1 MTESSLNAYL
11 EQIQSGKSDKAEA
24 RIIRYLMQ
32 NKFAD
37 SYELSQYAKCSVNTV
52 GARMKTI
59 CCMGLA
65 YQCGKKEYT
74 IGGQKRQFTI
84 YMFVEKPEN
93 RRKFGKVYR
102 LEIAKARAQSIV
114 NNAGEHSKNLAIR
127 AQLEVEDIQRAIDS
141 IMMDTPMPA
150 AEIKKRST

>member
-1 MTESSLNAYL
+1 MTEASLNTYL
-11 EQIQSGKSDKAEA
+11 EQIRSGKAEKAEA
-24 RIIRYLMQ
+24 KIIRYLMQ

-37 SYELSQYAKCSVNTV
+37 SYELAKYAKCSVNTV

-59 CCMGLA
+59 RCMGLA

-84 YMFVEKPEN
+84 YMFVKKPEN